1 MIKMIN
7 KSLENRS
14 KTVYDKSGDVYMVTI
29 NDIALA
35 LKMSTATVS
44 NALTGKGR
52 VSEANRQAIIA
63 KANEMGYDFGR
74 LRMTP
79 QRKVVAVFTE
89 SLGVTFCTRIAEGI
103 NRAAEYAGYRT
114 VLYNLDLLYED
125 HDYNPPRER
134 VRERMEEVLRHVESG
149 IIGAVYVS
157 QYPRD
162 VTGVMPVVPFPVVY
176 AYCYT
181 NDGAPSVNTND
192 QQGAYIAVQELIS
205 RRKKRIAMISGPINS
220 IPMMK
225 RLSGYQRALIDAG
238 LPVDLRMVV
247 TGDWD
252 IERSCERMQKLL
264 QLDPPPDGVF
274 CQSDHIALGVCRAI
288 RQAGLSIPGDIAVVG
303 FDNYDFASFVSPSLS
318 TIDQPLE
325 KIGRVAFDR
334 LKKTVDREET
344 ETRSVLLDARLI
356 RREST

>member
-1 MIKMIN
+1 MI
-7 KSLENRS
+7 
-14 KTVYDKSGDVYMVTI
+14 TI

-35 LKMSTATVS
+35 LNMSTATVS
-44 NALTGKGR
+44 NALSGKGR
-52 VSEANRQAIIA
+52 VSEANRRAVIEQA
-63 KANEMGYDFGR
+63 KQMGYDFNR
-74 LRMTP
+74 LRVTP
-79 QRKVVAVFTE
+79 KRKTIAVFTE
-89 SLGVTFCTRIAEGI
+89 SLMVPFCNRITEGVS
-103 NRAAEYAGYRT
+103 RAAEYEGYRT
-114 VLYNLDLLYED
+114 VLYNLDLLYEND
-125 HDYNPPRER
+125 DYNPPRER
-134 VRERMEEVLRHVESG
+134 VRKRMEEILRHLDSG
-149 IIGAVYVS
+149 ITGAVYVS

-192 QQGAYIAVQELIS
+192 QQGAYIAVQQLIS

-225 RLSGYQRALIDAG
+225 RLSGFQRALIDAG

-252 IERSCERMQKLL
+252 IDRSCERMTELL
-264 QLDPPPDGVF
+264 KLDPRPDGVF

-288 RQAGLSIPGDIAVVG
+288 HQEGMSIPGDIAVVG
-303 FDNYDFASFVSPSLS
+303 FDNYDFASFVFPSLT

-325 KIGRVAFDR
+325 QIGRTAFSQ
-334 LKKTVDREET
+334 LKKAVDREEIGA
-344 ETRSVLLDARLI
+344 RSILLDARLI
-356 RREST
+356 RRESA

>member
-1 MIKMIN
+1 MMI
-7 KSLENRS
+7 
-14 KTVYDKSGDVYMVTI
+14 TI
-29 NDIALA
+29 NDIAQA
-35 LKMSTATVS
+35 LNLSTATVS

-52 VSEANRQAIIA
+52 VSEANRQAIID

-74 LRMTP
+74 LRLTS
-79 QRKVVAVFTE
+79 QRKTVAVFME
-89 SLGVTFCTRIAEGI
+89 SLAIPFCCKIAEGVS
-103 NRAAEYAGYRT
+103 RAAEYSGYRA
-114 VLYNLDLLYED
+114 VLYNLDLLYEND
-125 HDYNPPRER
+125 DYNTPRER
-134 VRERMEEVLRHVESG
+134 VRRKMEEILRHVDSG
-149 IIGAVYVS
+149 IIGAVYIS

-162 VTGVMPVVPFPVVY
+162 VTGVIPVVPFPVIY

-181 NDGAPSVNTND
+181 NDGAPSVNTDD

-205 RRKKRIAMISGPINS
+205 LRKKRIAMISGPINS
-220 IPMMK
+220 IPMTK

-252 IERSCERMQKLL
+252 IERSCERMTKLL

-274 CQSDHIALGVCRAI
+274 CQSDHIALGVCKAI
-288 RQAGLSIPGDIAVVG
+288 RQAGKSIPGDIAVVG
-303 FDNYDFASFVSPSLS
+303 FDNYDFASFVSPSLT

-325 KIGRVAFDR
+325 KIGRVAFSR
-334 LKKTVDREET
+334 LKKIVDREEI
-344 ETRSVLLDARLI
+344 EERSVLLDARLI

>member
-1 MIKMIN
+1 MI
-7 KSLENRS
+7 
-14 KTVYDKSGDVYMVTI
+14 TI

-35 LKMSTATVS
+35 LNMSTATVS
-44 NALTGKGR
+44 NALSGKGR
-52 VSEANRQAIIA
+52 VSEANRRAVIEQA
-63 KANEMGYDFGR
+63 KQMGYDFNR
-74 LRMTP
+74 LRVTP
-79 QRKVVAVFTE
+79 KRKTIAVFTE
-89 SLGVTFCTRIAEGI
+89 SLMVPFCNRITEGVS
-103 NRAAEYAGYRT
+103 RAAEYEGYRT
-114 VLYNLDLLYED
+114 VLYNLDLLYEND
-125 HDYNPPRER
+125 DYNPPRER
-134 VRERMEEVLRHVESG
+134 VRKRMEEILRHLDSG
-149 IIGAVYVS
+149 ITGAVYVS

-192 QQGAYIAVQELIS
+192 QQGAYIAVQQLIS

-225 RLSGYQRALIDAG
+225 RLSGFQRALIDAG

-252 IERSCERMQKLL
+252 IDRSCERMTDLL
-264 QLDPPPDGVF
+264 KLDPRPDGVF

-288 RQAGLSIPGDIAVVG
+288 HQEGMSIPGDIAVVG
-303 FDNYDFASFVSPSLS
+303 FDNYDFASFVFPSLT

-325 KIGRVAFDR
+325 QIGRTAFSQ
-334 LKKTVDREET
+334 LKKAVDREEIGA
-344 ETRSVLLDARLI
+344 RSILLDARLI
-356 RREST
+356 RRESA